1 MKPNEPQT
9 SVATIL
15 YFARLRETLGKTEED
30 LVIPEGVQS
39 IGDLTAFLRA
49 RGGAW
54 ATELGEGKAVRVA
67 VNQDMADDNT
77 PLNAGDEIA
86 FFPPVTGG

>member
-9 SVATIL
+9 AVVTIL
-15 YFARLRETLGKTEED
+15 YFARLREVLGKSEEE
-30 LVIPEGVQS
+30 LVIPDGVQS
-39 IGDLTAFLRA
+39 IGELTAFLRG

-54 ATELGEGKAVRVA
+54 ATELGDGKAVRVA
-67 VNQDMADDNT
+67 VNQDMADADT
-77 PLNAGDEIA
+77 PVTAGEEIA

>member
-9 SVATIL
+9 AVVTIL
-15 YFARLRETLGKTEED
+15 YFARLREALGTSEEEFVLPD
-30 LVIPEGVQS
+30 GVRS
-39 IGDLTAFLRA
+39 IGDLAAFLRG

-54 ATELGEGKAVRVA
+54 ATELGVGKAVRVA
-67 VNQDMADDNT
+67 VNQDMADLDT
-77 PLNAGDEIA
+77 AIRGGEEIA